1 MGKSSRDKRDVYYR
15 FAKED
20 SFRARSAYKL
30 IQIDEEFDLFTGEC
44 FDFDYSTQPCK
55 IRKNLTGLFCAGFIL
70 SSNTHDPKN
79 CAVQ

>member
-30 IQIDEEFDLFTGEC
+30 MQIDEEFDLFTGEC
-44 FDFDYSTQPCK
+44 FDFD
-55 IRKNLTGLFCAGFIL
+55 
-70 SSNTHDPKN
+70 
-79 CAVQ
+79 